1 MGKRHTNQEW
11 QTLIEQSE
19 SSSLS
24 TLAFCKLN
32 ELNPS
37 TFYAKRQQLK
47 KADVSQGF
55 VRAEV
60 VEKTTKYQAQIAT
73 ANMTLLINDVE
84 LSIPQGTGRTHWSL
98 VMKHMLSAPEIYLY
112 RESVDFRKSINGLA
126 AIIESDT
133 DLPLGSGALFLFTN
147 KQRDKIK
154 VLYWDKTG
162 FALWYKRLEKA
173 KYKWPTKER
182 NEVFTLTQF
191 ELDRLLS
198 GFTIIGHKPVQINDF
213 TMT

>member
-1 MGKRHTNQEW
+1 MKR
-11 QTLIEQSE
+11 
-19 SSSLS
+19 
-24 TLAFCKLN
+24 
-32 ELNPS
+32 
-37 TFYAKRQQLK
+37 
-47 KADVSQGF
+47 
-55 VRAEV
+55 
-60 VEKTTKYQAQIAT
+60 
-73 ANMTLLINDVE
+73 
-84 LSIPQGTGRTHWSL
+84 
-98 VMKHMLSAPEIYLY
+98 MLSAPEVYLY

-126 AIIESDT
+126 AIIENDT
-133 DLPLGSGALFLFTN
+133 DLFLGSGALFLFTN

-173 KYKWPTKER
+173 KYKWPTQEK

-198 GFTIIGHKPVQINDF
+198 GFTIIGHKPVKINNF

>member
-1 MGKRHTNQEW
+1 MKR
-11 QTLIEQSE
+11 
-19 SSSLS
+19 
-24 TLAFCKLN
+24 
-32 ELNPS
+32 
-37 TFYAKRQQLK
+37 
-47 KADVSQGF
+47 
-55 VRAEV
+55 
-60 VEKTTKYQAQIAT
+60 
-73 ANMTLLINDVE
+73 
-84 LSIPQGTGRTHWSL
+84 
-98 VMKHMLSAPEIYLY
+98 MLSAPEIYLY

-173 KYKWPTKER
+173 KYKWPIKEK

-198 GFTIIGHKPVQINDF
+198 GFTIIGHKPVKINDF

>member
-1 MGKRHTNQEW
+1 ARHT
-11 QTLIEQSE
+11 SD
-19 SSSLS
+19 LS
-24 TLAFCKLN
+24 
-32 ELNPS
+32 
-37 TFYAKRQQLK
+37 
-47 KADVSQGF
+47 
-55 VRAEV
+55 
-60 VEKTTKYQAQIAT
+60 
-73 ANMTLLINDVE
+73 
-84 LSIPQGTGRTHWSL
+84 GRTYRCA
-98 VMKHMLSAPEIYLY
+98 VMKRMLSAPEIYLY

-173 KYKWPTKER
+173 KYKWPTKEQ
-182 NEVFTLTQF
+182 NEVFTLTQL

-198 GFTIIGHKPVQINDF
+198 GFTIIGHKLIEINDF

>member
-1 MGKRHTNQEW
+1 MKR
-11 QTLIEQSE
+11 
-19 SSSLS
+19 
-24 TLAFCKLN
+24 
-32 ELNPS
+32 
-37 TFYAKRQQLK
+37 
-47 KADVSQGF
+47 
-55 VRAEV
+55 
-60 VEKTTKYQAQIAT
+60 
-73 ANMTLLINDVE
+73 
-84 LSIPQGTGRTHWSL
+84 
-98 VMKHMLSAPEIYLY
+98 MLSAPEIYLY
-112 RESVDFRKSINGLA
+112 RERVDFRKSINGLA
-126 AIIESDT
+126 TIIESDT

-173 KYKWPTKER
+173 KYKWPTKEK

-198 GFTIIGHKPVQINDF
+198 GFTIIGHKPVRINDF